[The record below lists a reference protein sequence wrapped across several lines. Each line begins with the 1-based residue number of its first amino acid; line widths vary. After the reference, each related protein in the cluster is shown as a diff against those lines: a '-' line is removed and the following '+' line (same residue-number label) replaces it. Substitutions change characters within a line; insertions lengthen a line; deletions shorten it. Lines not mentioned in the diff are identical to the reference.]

1 MAGGSWLSLA
11 VSRQVVSR
19 ALGYG
24 LLVGTLLIVINHG
37 DVLARG
43 EPDRTLLLEVALTPL
58 VPYLVSTFSTFS
70 SVSAMRS

>member
-1 MAGGSWLSLA
+1 VARSSWLSLA

-43 EPDRTLLLEVALTPL
+43 ELDRTLLLKMALTPL
-58 VPYLVSTFSTFS
+58 VPYLVSTCS

>member
-1 MAGGSWLSLA
+1 M
-11 VSRQVVSR
+11 SRT
-19 ALGYG
+19 LGYG

-43 EPDRTLLLEVALTPL
+43 ELDRTLLLKMALTPL
-58 VPYLVSTFSTFS
+58 VPYVVSTFS

>member
-24 LLVGTLLIVINHG
+24 LFVATLLIVINHG

-43 EPDRTLLLEVALTPL
+43 ELDRTLLLKMALTPL
-58 VPYLVSTFSTFS
+58 VPYLVSTFS